1 MFCWAYPEQV
11 ASRKKMACSVLFW
24 YIFKKI
30 IHFVNVTITIIIII
44 IILHNVVTSP
54 VSLNIKKNLEIKW
67 AGESIYIPSNCSS
80 FERKLF

>member
-24 YIFKKI
+24 YILKKI
-30 IHFVNVTITIIIII
+30 IHFVNVTIAIIII
-44 IILHNVVTSP
+44 IILHNVVIGL

-67 AGESIYIPSNCSS
+67 AGESNYIPSNCSS